1 MILPVGDTYYLT
13 GTQPP
18 YWEGD
23 NAGVHLWSSKDLKHF
38 TDHGLII
45 KWADMPESMWCRD
58 RFWAPEMFDGKDGYF
73 YLTFNCRNSEETY
86 LHELNVSVARSCSIT
101 GPYEIL
107 TKEKALSEPA
117 YDRCN
122 DATLFR
128 DDDGSIWMG
137 CNYHSDHHYLLLHR
151 FDPETVSVSESQM
164 VCEIG
169 AEGEWDH
176 AGVEGQCIV
185 KHHGTYFHWYSSWTH
200 GYNAGV
206 LTSKSIKGP
215 WVKSAQNPILG
226 DK

>member
-1 MILPVGDTYYLT
+1 M
-13 GTQPP
+13 
-18 YWEGD
+18 
-23 NAGVHLWSSKDLKHF
+23 
-38 TDHGLII
+38 
-45 KWADMPESMWCRD
+45 
-58 RFWAPEMFDGKDGYF
+58 DGYF

-86 LHELNVSVARSCSIT
+86 LHELNVSVACSCNIT
-101 GPYEIL
+101 GSYEIL
-107 TKEKALSEPA
+107 TKEKALSKPA

-151 FDPETVSVSESQM
+151 FDPETVSVSESQV

-176 AGVEGQCIV
+176 
-185 KHHGTYFHWYSSWTH
+185 
-200 GYNAGV
+200 AGV

-226 DK
+226 DNDIWERAGHNHSFTGFDGKDYIIFHANPKDLDEPQCESMFILSVEYLPDGTVRVLL